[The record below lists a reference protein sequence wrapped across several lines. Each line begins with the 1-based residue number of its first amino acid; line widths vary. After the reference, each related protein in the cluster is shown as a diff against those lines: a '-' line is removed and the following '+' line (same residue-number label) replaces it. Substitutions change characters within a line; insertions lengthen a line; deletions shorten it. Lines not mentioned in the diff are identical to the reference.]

1 MELKKLLV
9 IWTSDNREVTLNAC
23 FMYTYNA
30 KFKFGWE
37 RVRLIVWGPSGRL
50 LAEDEEVQAEL
61 KKMADVGVEIVVCQK
76 CADQLGTH
84 EALEKIDGIYTIY
97 KVGPHTTDMLM
108 DDSWRVLVY

>member
-30 KFKFGWE
+30 KYKFGWE

-50 LAEDEEVQAEL
+50 LAEDPEIQAEI
-61 KKMADVGVEIVVCQK
+61 KKMAD
-76 CADQLGTH
+76 LFGTRD
-84 EALEKIDGIYTIY
+84 ALSKVDGIYTIY

-108 DDSWRVLVY
+108 DPSWRVLVY